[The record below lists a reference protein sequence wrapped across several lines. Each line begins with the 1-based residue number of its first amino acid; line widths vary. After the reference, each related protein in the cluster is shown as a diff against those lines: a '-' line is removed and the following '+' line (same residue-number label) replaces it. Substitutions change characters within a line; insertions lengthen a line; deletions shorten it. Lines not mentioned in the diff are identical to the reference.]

1 MNEADLKKAIE
12 IAEESTSG
20 FADDGSFEQLLALAV
35 LELRERLETERVTVA
50 DWFMHRG
57 FATGHGDAIV
67 DMIDELEWQVAE
79 REREACA
86 KVADEYANGL
96 ERNYS
101 EIIADEIRAR
111 RQA

>member
-1 MNEADLKKAIE
+1 MTQDEIIEMARQAKCFEKHEVFYFTQQDLEA
-12 IAEESTSG
+12 
-20 FADDGSFEQLLALAV
+20 FAKLA
-35 LELRERLETERVTVA
+35 
-50 DWFMHRG
+50 
-57 FATGHGDAIV
+57 
-67 DMIDELEWQVAE
+67 AE

-111 RQA
+111 GQA